1 MPSGTYIEGIWESE
15 DCAAWNGWLHQYSR
29 VVEGLG
35 NEKLVNL
42 DKWIRED
49 LPAQIVGRNPALIY
63 ADELQGLT
71 AWKMHRGVWREYN
84 RRLVESN
91 APEKVEE
98 VSREAF
104 ALVPDPRKPVA
115 LLATLSGVG
124 PATASAA
131 LAAYAPFYYPFFDE
145 VVAALIP
152 GLGPVAFTMPYYL
165 KYAEAIRGKAARLND
180 ICSSRAWT
188 AHEVAQ
194 ALWSLATSR
203 VEAGTKVTDKP
214 KGESTK

>member
-1 MPSGTYIEGIWESE
+1 MPSGTYIEGIWEE
-15 DCAAWNGWLHQYSR
+15 DNCSVWNGWLHQYDR
-29 VVEGLG
+29 VLADLG
-35 NEKLVNL
+35 KEKLVNL
-42 DKWIRED
+42 DKWFSNE
-49 LPAQIVGRNPALIY
+49 LPSLILGRNPPYIHH
-63 ADELQGLT
+63 DELEGVT

-84 RRLVESN
+84 RKLVESN
-91 APEKVEE
+91 SPEKVEE

-124 PATASAA
+124 PATASGV
-131 LAAYAPFYYPFFDE
+131 LAAYAPYYYPFFDE

-152 GLGPVAFTMPYYL
+152 GLGPVAFTLPYYL
-165 KYAEAIRGKAARLND
+165 KYAAAIRERTDRLNAT
-180 ICSSRAWT
+180 CSSKAWT

-203 VEAGTKVTDKP
+203 VEKGTKVTDKP
-214 KGESTK
+214 K